1 MLWRRRRKKQE
12 PAPLHA
18 PDQPEFWRRLPVGS
32 SVALRD
38 FQALEEA
45 DRADSGSG
53 AGGLNYEVTGRR
65 HYTFRGAGGEA
76 VAEYLLFDIADAE
89 KAYVLAALL
98 TGPHL
103 ELRVYYQPDG
113 FQPGTR
119 AALLDQGFA
128 WLFLEP
134 PNPDSFVPYELEFA
148 PHPDVPPVHDGGEE
162 KLLQFRAVTQG
173 PLYGDY
179 RDATAKRQVPA
190 LMMEY
195 RTDQPASNPLLLVL
209 EEGGLDADGEPVPDG
224 GFVTLL
230 LGSPID
236 LSQMDVYAG

>member
-1 MLWRRRRKKQE
+1 MLWKRRRKE
-12 PAPLHA
+12 ERAPLHA
-18 PDQPEFWRRLPVGS
+18 PEEPEFWRRLPVGS

-45 DRADSGSG
+45 DGTGSG
-53 AGGLNYEVTGRR
+53 GINYEVTGKR
-65 HYTFRGAGGEA
+65 HYTFRGAGDGV

-89 KAYVLAALL
+89 TTYVLAAVL

-113 FQPGTR
+113 FQPATR
-119 AALLDQGFA
+119 ATLLDHGFA

-134 PNPDSFVPYELEFA
+134 PNPDSFIPYELEFA
-148 PHPDVPPVHDGGEE
+148 PHPDVPPVRDGDEE
-162 KLLQFRAVTQG
+162 KQLQFAGAAHG

-179 RDATAKRQVPA
+179 HDERARRQVPA
-190 LMMEY
+190 LLMEY
-195 RTDQPASNPLLLVL
+195 RTEQPASNPLLLVL
-209 EEGGLDADGEPVPDG
+209 EEGGLDTDGKPVPDG

-236 LSQMDVYAG
+236 LSQMEVYAR

>member
-1 MLWRRRRKKQE
+1 MLRRRRRKKD

-18 PDQPEFWRRLPVGS
+18 PEEPEFWRRLPVGS

-45 DRADSGSG
+45 DLSGNVTG
-53 AGGLNYEVTGRR
+53 GGLNYEVTGKR
-65 HYTFRGAGGEA
+65 HYTFRGAGDGV

-89 KAYVLAALL
+89 TTYVLAAVL

-119 AALLDQGFA
+119 AALLDHGFA
-128 WLFLEP
+128 WLFLAP
-134 PNPDSFVPYELEFA
+134 PNPDSFIPYELEFA
-148 PHPDVPPVHDGGEE
+148 AHPDVPPIRDGDED
-162 KLLQFRAVTQG
+162 KLLEFAAVNHG

-179 RDATAKRQVPA
+179 HDERARRQVPA
-190 LMMEY
+190 LVMEY
-195 RTDQPASNPLLLVL
+195 RTEQPASNPLLLVL
-209 EEGGLDADGEPVPDG
+209 EEGGLDAGGEPVPDG

-230 LGSPID
+230 LGSPTD
-236 LSQMDVYAG
+236 LSQMEVFAR

>member
-1 MLWRRRRKKQE
+1 MLWRRRRKE
-12 PAPLHA
+12 RPAPLHT
-18 PDQPEFWRRLPVGS
+18 PDEPEFWRRLPVGS

-45 DRADSGSG
+45 DLSGGGG

-65 HYTFRGAGGEA
+65 HYTFRAGDA
-76 VAEYLLFDIADAE
+76 VVAEYLLFDIADAE
-89 KAYVLAALL
+89 KTYVLAAVL
-98 TGPHL
+98 TRPHL
-103 ELRVYYQPDG
+103 ELRVYYRPDG

-134 PNPDSFVPYELEFA
+134 PNPDSFVPYDLEFA
-148 PHPDVPPVHDGGEE
+148 SHPDVPPIRDGDEE
-162 KLLQFRAVTQG
+162 KLLQFSAANHG

-179 RDATAKRQVPA
+179 YDERARRQAPA
-190 LMMEY
+190 LVMEY
-195 RTDQPASNPLLLVL
+195 RTGQPASNPLLLVL
-209 EEGGLDADGEPVPDG
+209 EEGGLDAAGEPVPAG

-230 LGSPID
+230 LGSAID
-236 LSQMDVYAG
+236 LSQMEVFAR

>member
-1 MLWRRRRKKQE
+1 MFRKRRRRDEPKQHH
-12 PAPLHA
+12 P
-18 PDQPEFWRRLPVGS
+18 PDQAEFWRQLRTGS

-45 DRADSGSG
+45 DLAG
-53 AGGLNYEVTGRR
+53 AVTGGGLNYEVTGKR
-65 HYTFRGAGGEA
+65 HYTFRSSGGG
-76 VAEYLLFDIADAE
+76 VLAEYLLFDIADAE
-89 KAYVLAALL
+89 TAYVLAAVL
-98 TGPHL
+98 TGEQV
-103 ELRVYYQPDG
+103 ELRIYYRPDG

-119 AALLDQGFA
+119 AALLDHGFA

-134 PNPDSFVPYELEFA
+134 PNPDSFIPYELEFA
-148 PHPDVPPVHDGGEE
+148 TRPDVPPVRDGDEE
-162 KLLQFRAVTQG
+162 KQLDFHAVGHG

-179 RDATAKRQVPA
+179 YDERARLQVPA
-190 LMMEY
+190 LAMEY
-195 RTDQPASNPLLLVL
+195 RTTQPASNPLLLVL

-236 LSQMDVYAG
+236 LTQMDVFPA

>member
-1 MLWRRRRKKQE
+1 MLWKRRRKEE
-12 PAPLHA
+12 PAPLHT
-18 PDQPEFWRRLPVGS
+18 PEEPEFWRRLSVGS

-45 DRADSGSG
+45 DLTGTG
-53 AGGLNYEVTGRR
+53 AGGLNYEVTGKR
-65 HYTFRGAGGEA
+65 HYTFRGAGGGV

-89 KAYVLAALL
+89 TVYVLAAVL

-119 AALLDQGFA
+119 AALLDHGFA

-148 PHPDVPPVHDGGEE
+148 PHPEVPPIRDGDEE
-162 KLLQFRAVTQG
+162 KLLEFNAVNHG
-173 PLYGDY
+173 PLYGDFHDE
-179 RDATAKRQVPA
+179 RARRRVPA
-190 LMMEY
+190 LVMEY
-195 RTDQPASNPLLLVL
+195 RTEQPASNPLLLVL

-230 LGSPID
+230 LGGPTD
-236 LSQMDVYAG
+236 LSQMEVYAR